1 MRRQVD
7 AAHAR
12 AREGR
17 GRGCRLMVLA
27 HPHHARSRP
36 PRWSG
41 RAMALSG
48 LRMMPPFPSLPLKFR
63 TLGFPQYGFKASR
76 SGRACPCVLAVKRAP
91 RIPASTS
98 GRLRPFARF
107 RHGHSGLA
115 RCPRPAAP
123 PQAAVRKA
131 PAFLPQGVLRSGPS
145 YVVSLPPRDYDPIRQ
160 SREHAATSRIQPLI
174 RRAFAVREPLG
185 TSRDLPY
192 FPPVLAPR
200 AAAPTPVGPLPL
212 PVVRRRRGTRLP
224 RFPSESPP
232 TSPVSASHPR
242 RGAGFRR
249 CIVRVRL
256 RPVCLPSPPGW
267 LRRGQPDAL
276 PSPSE
281 DIVTPALR
289 AARRRPALGV
299 RLEGRTGNLPSSG
312 LSPDQFTAGSE
323 AAR

>member
-1 MRRQVD
+1 M
-7 AAHAR
+7 
-12 AREGR
+12 R
-17 GRGCRLMVLA
+17 GRGKAGAGGAGSWSSRTPTM
-27 HPHHARSRP
+27 PRSRP

-174 RRAFAVREPLG
+174 RRAFAVREHLG

-192 FPPVLAPR
+192 FPPRACSTCRRPYAGGS
-200 AAAPTPVGPLPL
+200 AAASRCTPSQRYQASSISERVATHVARLCQQSPTGC
-212 PVVRRRRGTRLP
+212 RI
-224 RFPSESPP
+224 
-232 TSPVSASHPR
+232 SALHRSR
-242 RGAGFRR
+242 QA
-249 CIVRVRL
+249 
-256 RPVCLPSPPGW
+256 
-267 LRRGQPDAL
+267 
-276 PSPSE
+276 
-281 DIVTPALR
+281 
-289 AARRRPALGV
+289 AARVFA
-299 RLEGRTGNLPSSG
+299 
-312 LSPDQFTAGSE
+312 
-323 AAR
+323 

>member
-1 MRRQVD
+1 M
-7 AAHAR
+7 
-12 AREGR
+12 R
-17 GRGCRLMVLA
+17 GRGKAGAGGGGSWSSRTPTM
-27 HPHHARSRP
+27 PRSRP

-131 PAFLPQGVLRSGPS
+131 PAFLPQGSFARDRVMLSRSLHATTTPSASLASTRRLRGSSRLYAAPS
-145 YVVSLPPRDYDPIRQ
+145 LCGSTSAPRETFP
-160 SREHAATSRIQPLI
+160 T
-174 RRAFAVREPLG
+174 
-185 TSRDLPY
+185 

-200 AAAPTPVGPLPL
+200 AADPTPVGPLPL
-212 PVVRRRRGTRLP
+212 PVVRRRSGTRLP

-232 TSPVSASHPR
+232 TSPVSASNPR

-289 AARRRPALGV
+289 AVRRRPALGV

-312 LSPDQFTAGSE
+312 LSPDQFTEGK
-323 AAR
+323 